1 MNECCTQKETSEH
14 YPKSYSCPE
23 NGQAYAS
30 VKRKTLLHHISRPWL
45 KPLAEQGYYF
55 CTDPECDVVY
65 FGQDNT
71 VVRRDELRT
80 AVGQKSDAENAA
92 LCYCFGVTKAETRLD
107 NNIKG
112 FITLQTKKSL
122 CSCETSN
129 PSGRCCLKDFPDS

>member
-1 MNECCTQKETSEH
+1 MNECCTQKQTAEH
-14 YPKSYSCPE
+14 YPKSHYCPE
-23 NGQAYAS
+23 NGQTYAS
-30 VKRKTLLHHISRPWL
+30 VKHKTLLHHISRPWL

-71 VVRRDELRT
+71 VIRRDELRT
-80 AVGQKSDAENAA
+80 VVGQKSDAENAA
-92 LCYCFGVTKAETRLD
+92 VCYCFGVTKSETLLD
-107 NNIKG
+107 KSIKG

-129 PSGRCCLKDFPDS
+129 PSGRCCLKDFPGS

>member
-71 VVRRDELRT
+71 VVHRDELRT
-80 AVGQKSDAENAA
+80 VVGQKSDAENAA
-92 LCYCFGVTKAETRLD
+92 LCYCFGVTKAETLLD
-107 NNIKG
+107 KSIKG
-112 FITLQTKKSL
+112 FIALQTKKNHCAHVKQVIL
-122 CSCETSN
+122 Q
-129 PSGRCCLKDFPDS
+129 GDAA